1 MNMVEMYRILPLELP
16 TIIFSSNTLNIP
28 KGVKRLFLCKTEKPL
43 YVKVFMHFNEKL
55 EVISTVS

>member
-1 MNMVEMYRILPLELP
+1 MNMVLMYRILPLELP

-43 YVKVFMHFNEKL
+43 YVKVHAL
-55 EVISTVS
+55 